1 MIMKTD
7 LLEWEMDIMDVV
19 VSLGFTR
26 VWPGLVRVTD
36 ERVVR

>member
-1 MIMKTD
+1 MIMKTN
-7 LLEWEMDIMDVV
+7 LLEWEISWICCIM
-19 VSLGFTR
+19 LGLTR

>member
-19 VSLGFTR
+19 VSCWALQGY
-26 VWPGLVRVTD
+26 GQALL
-36 ERVVR
+36 E

>member
-19 VSLGFTR
+19 VVSCWALQGY
-26 VWPGLVRVTD
+26 GQALL
-36 ERVVR
+36 EE